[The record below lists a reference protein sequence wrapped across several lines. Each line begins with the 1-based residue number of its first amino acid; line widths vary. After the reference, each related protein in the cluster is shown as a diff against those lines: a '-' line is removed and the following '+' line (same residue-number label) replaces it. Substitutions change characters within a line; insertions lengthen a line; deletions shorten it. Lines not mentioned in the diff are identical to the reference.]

1 MEDFTMNGG
10 FVTGILNFGLYLGT
24 ALAVCAVFIYVY
36 THLTPYKEL
45 ELIRSGNAAAACS
58 LGGAII
64 GFVLPVASV
73 IANSVGVIDV
83 VIWSLVAMAIQI
95 LLFVVI
101 WKRFSDI
108 VTNIHEGQISSGIF
122 LGALSIAI
130 GIVNASCLTY

>member
-1 MEDFTMNGG
+1 MEGG
-10 FVTGILNFGLYLGT
+10 FASGILNFGVYLGT
-24 ALAVCAVFIYVY
+24 ALAVCVVFIYVY
-36 THLTPYKEL
+36 TLLTPYKEL

-73 IANSVGVIDV
+73 ITNSVGVVDV
-83 VIWSLVAMAIQI
+83 LIWSFIAMVIQI
-95 LLFVVI
+95 LLFVVV

-108 VTNIHEGQISSGIF
+108 VTNIHEGQLSSGIF

-130 GIVNASCLTY
+130 GILNGSCLTY

>member
-1 MEDFTMNGG
+1 MSGG
-10 FVTGILNFGLYLGT
+10 FVAGMLNFAIYLGT
-24 ALAVCAVFIYVY
+24 GLALCVVFIYVY
-36 THLTPYKEL
+36 TFLTPYKEL
-45 ELIRSGNAAAACS
+45 ELIRSGNASAACS

-83 VIWSLVAMAIQI
+83 VIWSIIAMVIQV
-95 LLFVVI
+95 LLFVVV
-101 WKRFSDI
+101 WKKFSDI

-130 GIVNASCLTY
+130 GILNGSCLTY

>member
-1 MEDFTMNGG
+1 MDGG
-10 FVTGILNFGLYLGT
+10 FIFGIFNFGIYLGT
-24 ALAVCAVFIYVY
+24 ALALFVVFIFVY
-36 THLTPYKEL
+36 THLTPYREL
-45 ELIRSGNAAAACS
+45 ELIRGGNAAAACS

-83 VIWSLVAMAIQI
+83 IIWSFIAMAIQI

-101 WKRFSDI
+101 WKRFSVI

-122 LGALSIAI
+122 LGAFSIAI
-130 GIVNASCLTY
+130 GILNASCLTY

>member
-1 MEDFTMNGG
+1 MDGG
-10 FVTGILNFGLYLGT
+10 FIAGLFNFAIYLGT
-24 ALAVCAVFIYVY
+24 ALGVCAVFIFVY

-45 ELIRSGNAAAACS
+45 ELIRGGNSAAACS

-73 IANSVGVIDV
+73 IANSVGVFDV
-83 VIWSLVAMAIQI
+83 VIWSFIAMAIQI

-101 WKRFSDI
+101 WKRFSKI
-108 VTNIHEGQISSGIF
+108 VTNIHEGQVASGIF